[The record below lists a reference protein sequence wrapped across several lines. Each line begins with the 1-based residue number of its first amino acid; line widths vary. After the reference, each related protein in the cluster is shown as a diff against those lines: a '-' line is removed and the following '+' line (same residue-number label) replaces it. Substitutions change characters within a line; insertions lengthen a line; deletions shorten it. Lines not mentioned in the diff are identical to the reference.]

1 MRAVYLDRVYMKLF
15 LLALLFINFSFDPCI
30 AEEVDPTGTGQTSM
44 LTWEQA
50 PDVDTDCCSSES
62 SPKSPPSHTDS
73 CLHCHF
79 AHTFSLP
86 LINNVLNHDWLNTK
100 EPIPYSFSLNT
111 PHPKRLKRPPKV

>member
-1 MRAVYLDRVYMKLF
+1 MKLF

-30 AEEVDPTGTGQTSM
+30 AEEVSPTGITQTSI

-50 PDVDTDCCSSES
+50 PEADTDCCSSES
-62 SPKSPPSHTDS
+62 TPNTQQSPHTDS

-86 LINNVLNHDWLNTK
+86 LINNVLNRDHIHTK
-100 EPIPYSFSLNT
+100 EPIPYFFSLNT